1 VCIPTLTAF
10 VQRNTIARKTRS
22 SLSAA
27 SVPLKAD
34 IQAQVLLEAVSGPN
48 HRGLWA
54 ILAAGLLELSC
65 NYLGKDIFLL
75 K

>member
-1 VCIPTLTAF
+1 
-10 VQRNTIARKTRS
+10 
-22 SLSAA
+22 
-27 SVPLKAD
+27 LKPD

-48 HRGLWA
+48 RRGLWA